1 MVWLKNLVLSVG
13 DDGICDVVF
22 PPWGDRCGTSSLLIV
37 VALVCL
43 GGFDSRRV
51 DGLLVVLRVCLVF
64 F

>member
-22 PPWGDRCGTSSLLIV
+22 PPWGHRRGTSSLLIV

-51 DGLLVVLRVCLVF
+51 DGLLYEGIGN
-64 F
+64 